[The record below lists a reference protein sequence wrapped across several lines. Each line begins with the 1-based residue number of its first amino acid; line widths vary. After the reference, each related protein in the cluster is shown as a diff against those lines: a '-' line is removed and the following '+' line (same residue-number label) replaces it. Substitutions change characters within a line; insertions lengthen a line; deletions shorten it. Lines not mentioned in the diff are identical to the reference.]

1 MYFSKSRTKPCA
13 PDLRTCCVKKGKTWN
28 AASKDA
34 RYRHKKTYP
43 QCEVVNHI
51 AATIVEGRTPAY
63 SDPKE
68 DQRHRSKMS
77 MRRKRFREDPKRVL
91 NHRAWKYGV

>member
-1 MYFSKSRTKPCA
+1 MNFSKSRTKPCA

-43 QCEVVNHI
+43 HCEMVNHI
-51 AATIVEGRTPAY
+51 AATIAEGRTPAY

-68 DQRHRSKMS
+68 DQRHRNKLA
-77 MRRKRFREDPKRVL
+77 MRRKRFREDPMRVL